1 MIYDCFTFFNEL
13 DLLTIRLELY
23 YKIVDFFVICE
34 CSKTQKNID
43 KPYYFEINKKKFDKY
58 LDKIIY
64 IKADNPPIYE
74 NNKELCWTIE
84 NYQRNQIINGLKNC
98 KKNDIIF
105 ISDLDEFWNPNILKE
120 NNNFYVNKFQNG
132 YGRKYKYKQLLK
144 FFFLNP
150 VLLKTNNMNLFLD
163 YMPLVIEQDFYYY
176 YINYK
181 RNEKWYGTIMTKY
194 KNITTIQKLR
204 NKRNY
209 LPFINNTNETSGWH
223 FSYLGGI
230 KKIKEKLNAI
240 VEGGKCNVKDI
251 DTWIAECLKNKIDL
265 FNRKKIEIKY
275 INPADTQFPI
285 LDYIKNNYEALIYI
299 E

>member
-43 KPYYFEINKKKFDKY
+43 KPYYFKLNKKKFERY

-64 IKADNPPIYE
+64 IKADDPPIYD
-74 NNKELCWTIE
+74 NNKELCWVIE
-84 NYQRNQIINGLKNC
+84 NYQRNQIIKGLKNC
-98 KKNDIIF
+98 KKDDIIF
-105 ISDLDEFWNPNILKE
+105 ISDLDEFWNPNILKHK
-120 NNNFYVNKFQNG
+120 NNFYVNKLQNG
-132 YGRKYKYKQLLK
+132 YGKKYKYKQLLK
-144 FFFLNP
+144 LFFLNP
-150 VLLKTNNMNLFLD
+150 ILLKTNNINLFLK

-181 RNEKWYGTIMTKY
+181 RNEKWFGTIMTKY
-194 KNITTIQKLR
+194 KNINTIQKLR
-204 NKRNY
+204 DKRNY
-209 LPFINNTNETSGWH
+209 LPFINNKNEISGWH

-240 VEGGKCNVKDI
+240 VEGEKCKVTDL
-251 DTWIAECLKNKIDL
+251 DTWITECLKNKIDL
-265 FNRKKIEIKY
+265 FNRKKIEITY
-275 INPADTQFPI
+275 INPTDTQFPI
-285 LDYIKNNYEALIYI
+285 LDYIKANYENLIYI